1 MFENFWHK
9 KEKPLQGLMGLGGGS
24 ASPLVGGAA
33 PIDASG
39 GNIVGAEPGNGYKYH
54 VFTSAGAFTVNS
66 GAGDVE
72 YLVVAGG
79 GGGYGGGGGDGGYR
93 SSITGESTGGGGS
106 LESALPISTSPG
118 SYTVTIGAGGK
129 GAAVGG

>member
-39 GNIVGAEPGNGYKYH
+39 GNIDGAEPGNGYKYH

-79 GGGYGGGGGDGGYR
+79 AGGGYQAAGGGGGGGLLDG
-93 SSITGESTGGGGS
+93 TLAVT
-106 LESALPISTSPG
+106 PG
-118 SYTVTIGAGGK
+118 PYQLLLVK
-129 GAAVGG
+129 VG